1 MAKTRLLYDVFG
13 CEWYNKPLDTYFTQL
28 IQAKCDE
35 GWEPIGAAIRH
46 PDPEKQFWWQT
57 MVKRARST

>member
-1 MAKTRLLYDVFG
+1 MAKTRLLYEVVGAD
-13 CEWYNKPLDTYFTQL
+13 WSNKVIGVSFVQL
-28 IQAKCDE
+28 IQMRCDD

-57 MVKRARST
+57 MVKRVRE